1 MFCLCLAVTAAWPLC
16 KLKTEYLPVV
26 ALVGRPNV
34 GKSTLFNRLTRT
46 RDALVADYPGLTRD
60 RRYGRCSAGSGDFL
74 IVDTGGIPA
83 FILRRGK
90 AGGGLEQAVL
100 RQVKTALW
108 EADLI
113 LFLVDGRAG
122 LTAADEEIADQ
133 VRSLN
138 KPVMLV
144 INKID
149 SEDSHLA
156 AAEFSGLGF
165 GEMVGISAAHG
176 RGIAHLLEQIE
187 TRLTAFET
195 QLKTENSKLRR
206 HEEESIRVAVVG
218 RPNVGKSTLVNRLL
232 REERV
237 VVADLPGTTRDP
249 IAVPFERDGRRY
261 TLIDTAGIRR
271 RSKALEAVE
280 KFSVIK
286 AMQTIETAQV
296 VIFLIDAREGV
307 TDQDAR
313 LISYVLEAGKA
324 LVVGLNKWDGLNPE
338 HKLKLKAQIETK
350 LRFIDFVERIPI
362 SALHGSGVGDLFDR
376 VPVLYE
382 QVRAEFSTARLCRVL
397 KQAVERN
404 PPPLVK
410 GRRIK
415 LKFAHQGGKNPPLI
429 VIHGNQTQ
437 DVPASYR
444 RFLIHYFLQALGL
457 KGTPIRVEFRT
468 SENPFAGREGN

>member
-1 MFCLCLAVTAAWPLC
+1 M
-16 KLKTEYLPVV
+16 
-26 ALVGRPNV
+26 GRPNV

-60 RRYGRCSAGSGDFL
+60 RQYGRCSAGSCDFL

-83 FILRRGK
+83 FTQDAK
-90 AGGGLEQAVL
+90 TCTAVL
-100 RQVKTALW
+100 RQVQTALG

-113 LFLVDGRAG
+113 LFLVDVREG

-144 INKID
+144 INKLD
-149 SEDSHLA
+149 REDLRLS
-156 AAEFSGLGF
+156 AAEFSVLGF
-165 GEMVGISAAHG
+165 GEMVGISATSG
-176 RGIAHLLEQIE
+176 YGVAHLLAQIE
-187 TRLTAFET
+187 TRLSAFKT
-195 QLKTENSKLRR
+195 QLNTEHPKLTR
-206 HEEESIRVAVVG
+206 EESIKVAVIG

-232 REERV
+232 KEERV
-237 VVADLPGTTRDP
+237 VVADSPGTTRDP
-249 IAVPFERDGRRY
+249 VAVPFERDGRRY

-271 RSKALEAVE
+271 RSRIEEAVE

-286 AMQTIETAQV
+286 AIKTIETAQV

-324 LVVGLNKWDGLNPE
+324 LVVGLNKWDGLDRE

-350 LRFIDFVERIPI
+350 LRFIDFAEKIPI
-362 SALHGSGVGDLFDR
+362 SALHGTGVGELFDR

-382 QVRAEFSTARLCRVL
+382 QARAEFSTARLCRIL
-397 KQAVERN
+397 EQAVERN

-410 GRRIK
+410 GRRIR
-415 LKFAHQGGKNPPLI
+415 LKFAHQGGKNPPVI
-429 VIHGNQTQ
+429 VIFGNQTEEI
-437 DVPASYR
+437 PASYK
-444 RFLIHYFLQALGL
+444 RFLIRYFLKALGL
-457 KGTPIRVEFRT
+457 KGTPIRLEFRT
-468 SENPFAGREGN
+468 SDNPFGGQHSAKSSRER